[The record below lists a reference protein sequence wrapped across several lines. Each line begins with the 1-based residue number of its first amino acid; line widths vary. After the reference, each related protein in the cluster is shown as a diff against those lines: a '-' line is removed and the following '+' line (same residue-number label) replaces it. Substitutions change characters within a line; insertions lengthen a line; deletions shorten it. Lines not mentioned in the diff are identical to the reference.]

1 MVINAVIIDDEPAMS
16 TIITEYIKQKQL
28 PINIIGC
35 ARNGIEGYNLIMKHK
50 PQFVFCDVQLPDI
63 LGFEIIEKVQAEG
76 LTDINF
82 IIITGY
88 NLFEYAQSAL
98 RLGAKDILLKPLNLE
113 QFHKTVAANLG
124 FEHTSNYLVNQLLL
138 YINDHYTEE
147 ITLNDASKELFV
159 TPQHLSKIFKNE
171 MGITF
176 IKYLNNVRINHAKD
190 LLLSTSIPIQE
201 IALKTGYHNLNNF
214 YVQFKKITGETP
226 SSFQKQSVFNK
237 ASKTDNSTVKNKKSK
252 KSPDSLFSSQDW
264 DDTTIEIL

>member
-1 MVINAVIIDDEPAMS
+1 MIINAVIVDDEPAIS

-28 PINIIGC
+28 PINIVGC
-35 ARNGIEGYNLIMKHK
+35 ARNGMEGYDLIMKHK

-63 LGFEIIEKVQAEG
+63 LGFEIIEKVQAQG

-113 QFHKTVAANLG
+113 QFHETVIANLG

-147 ITLNDASKELFV
+147 VTLTDASKELFV
-159 TPQHLSKIFKNE
+159 TPQHLSKIFKGE

-176 IKYLNNVRINHAKD
+176 NKYLNNVRIDHAKD
-190 LLLSTSIPIQE
+190 LLINTSTPIQE
-201 IALKTGYHNLNNF
+201 IAVKTGYHNLNNF

-226 SSFQKQSVFNK
+226 SSFQKQSIFNK
-237 ASKTDNSTVKNKKSK
+237 TGKSDESSEKRNKAK
-252 KSPDSLFSSQDW
+252 KSPDSLFTSQDW